1 MSAVERV
8 RAAYDAIDAAQRPE
22 IWIMLRPLEDALAD
36 ARAVDA
42 ADPGLPLAGLV
53 GAVKNNIDVAG
64 IPTTAGCPSYADG
77 PADTDATAVA
87 RLRTSTATT

>member
-36 ARAVDA
+36 ARSVGRSRVERVVDQ
-42 ADPGLPLAGLV
+42 PQL
-53 GAVKNNIDVAG
+53 
-64 IPTTAGCPSYADG
+64 
-77 PADTDATAVA
+77 
-87 RLRTSTATT
+87 